1 MFKRSLVAVT
11 SAALLLGGAAMAQ
24 TSGSSSGP
32 ATGKGVEPST
42 AIQKQEGRSVE
53 QGNVPT
59 GAGAPGIEAKP
70 GAQGGALPKDD
81 GNNMNSNK
89 MGSDKY

>member
-1 MFKRSLVAVT
+1 MSKRVLIAIT
-11 SAALLLGGAAMAQ
+11 SAGLLFGGAAMAQ
-24 TSGSSSGP
+24 ISGSSSGP

-42 AIQKQEGRSVE
+42 AIQKEEGRSVD

-70 GAQGGALPKDD
+70 GAQGGAMPKDD
-81 GNNMNSNK
+81 GNNMNNNN

>member
-1 MFKRSLVAVT
+1 MSKRLLIAVT
-11 SAALLLGGAAMAQ
+11 SAGLLLGGAAMAQ
-24 TSGSSSGP
+24 NSGSSSGP

-42 AIQKQEGRSVE
+42 AIQKEEGRSAD

-70 GAQGGALPKDD
+70 GTQSGALPENNKD
-81 GNNMNSNK
+81 NN
-89 MGSDKY
+89 MGSDKSQ